1 MLPFEERIVQDAIQ
15 KDLADNAKYNESCE
29 FKQKIHCSSTD
40 DFDTSRANQL
50 NVMCCNGAEYRYCNS
65 SE

>member
-1 MLPFEERIVQDAIQ
+1 MLSFDERIVQDAIQ
-15 KDLADNAKYNESCE
+15 KDLADNATYTESWG
-29 FKQKIHCSSTD
+29 FKQKIHFSSTD
-40 DFDTSRANQL
+40 DFDTSTASQL